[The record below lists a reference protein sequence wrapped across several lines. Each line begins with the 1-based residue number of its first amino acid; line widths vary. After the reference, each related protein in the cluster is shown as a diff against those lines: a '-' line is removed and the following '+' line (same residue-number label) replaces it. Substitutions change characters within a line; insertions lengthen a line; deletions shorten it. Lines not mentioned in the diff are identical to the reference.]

1 MEAALTQPRV
11 LFLCT
16 GNSCRSQIAEAL
28 ARTMSK
34 GRVDALSAGVRP
46 QGLHPLAVQVMAEGG
61 VDISGQTSKSVEQ
74 FVGHQLD
81 FVITVCD
88 RAKEACPSW
97 PDVREQLHWSIDDP
111 AAATGS
117 DEERMKVFRRV
128 RDEIRQ
134 RMGLFLLANKLL

>member
-1 MEAALTQPRV
+1 LTQARI

-28 ARTMSK
+28 ARTLSK
-34 GRVDALSAGVRP
+34 DRVQAVSAGTRP
-46 QGLHPLAVQVMAEGG
+46 QPLHPLAVQVMAEAG

-74 FVGHQLD
+74 FVGQQLD

-97 PDVREQLHWSIDDP
+97 PRVREQLHWSIDDP
-111 AAATGS
+111 AAATGT
-117 DEERMKVFRRV
+117 DEERMRVFRRV
-128 RDEIRQ
+128 RDELRQ
-134 RMGLFLLANKLL
+134 RMALFLLANKLS